1 MITLCVDLT
10 AWRGAFDALRPNNFS
25 YEGLAALFEYH
36 DSLTEAVTKSFELDV
51 IAVCCEWTEY
61 RDEEELLADYSC
73 DPIGSKELRAD
84 YSHDSIDEVRECTD
98 VISLNGG
105 GYVVRN
111 L

>member
-1 MITLCVDLT
+1 MITLCVDLK
-10 AWRGAFDALRPNNFS
+10 AWCGAFDALRPNNFS

-36 DSLTEAVTKSFELDV
+36 DRLSDDMVTCMELDV

-61 RDEEELLADYSC
+61 RNEEELLADYSC

-84 YSHDSIDEVRECTD
+84 YSHDSIGEVRECTD